1 MLLPVACGG
10 SAFEAGG
17 SNPDASPGDSAGP
30 VDGAPADA
38 ATDATDASSLEA
50 SGSDS
55 SAPVDAGPCLPLTAA
70 DTDIYVDSR
79 FTGTPATG
87 AQSCPLHTIQAGLSA
102 AKSLGG
108 PRTVHVAGAVPS
120 LVYDETGPLV
130 IGPDITLLGA
140 GALQT
145 TISASGPCAS
155 GATGTCAVLVESGLV
170 DGFTI
175 TCPGG
180 DGVWITSPSGVPI
193 VRNVAA
199 NGSTGNGIVA
209 FASVTLGPN
218 IDASNNGG
226 SGVESPASATG
237 QLHVVA
243 GINGF
248 NGNKENGIDLSGA
261 ATLLFEGGTAN
272 NNAQGIRLSSSP
284 PGSHSITGLT
294 AKNNS
299 GPGGLVVYGG
309 QTLELRAS
317 TLVGNT
323 ASGLLYYYLSG
334 STLDL
339 GTSSSA
345 GNNVFGGSSQ
355 TDHNGVAGVTLCGAP
370 SSQLAAGDSWSSCPP
385 SQSPVVCGAAK
396 TSPYADVA
404 YQSSV
409 AGLNPVMGSCTVGP

>member
-1 MLLPVACGG
+1 M
-10 SAFEAGG
+10 
-17 SNPDASPGDSAGP
+17 
-30 VDGAPADA
+30 
-38 ATDATDASSLEA
+38 
-50 SGSDS
+50 
-55 SAPVDAGPCLPLTAA
+55 
-70 DTDIYVDSR
+70 
-79 FTGTPATG
+79 
-87 AQSCPLHTIQAGLSA
+87 
-102 AKSLGG
+102 
-108 PRTVHVAGAVPS
+108 
-120 LVYDETGPLV
+120 
-130 IGPDITLLGA
+130 
-140 GALQT
+140 
-145 TISASGPCAS
+145 
-155 GATGTCAVLVESGLV
+155 LVESGLV

-218 IDASNNGG
+218 IGASNNGG
-226 SGVESPASATG
+226 SGVESPASSSG

-248 NGNKENGIDLSGA
+248 NGNKQNGIDLSGG
-261 ATLLFEGGTAN
+261 ATLVFEGGTAN
-272 NNAQGIRLSSSP
+272 NNSQGIRLSSTP
-284 PGSHSITGLT
+284 AGSHVIAGLT

-299 GPGGLVVYGG
+299 GPGGVVVYGG
-309 QTLELRAS
+309 QTLELRGS

-339 GTSSSA
+339 GTSSNP
-345 GNNVFGGSSQ
+345 GNNVFGGTSQ
-355 TDHNGVAGVTLCGAP
+355 TDHNGVAGVTLCDAP
-370 SSQLAAGDSWSSCPP
+370 SSQLAAGDSWSTCPP
-385 SQSPVVCGAAK
+385 SQTPVVCGMAK
-396 TSPYADVA
+396 INAYADVA